1 MNKVY
6 YEKISKSLD
15 ILNKSL
21 AVQEKNTV
29 VLFSYLHNLIQEKD
43 KTIKEL
49 STKIQKLDKELH
61 SKKEIILPWYK
72 KFYNSCYQF
81 IFKKKIERE
90 RLERERLEKERLEQ
104 EKIRQQEENKRKI
117 KEILKNTKSKK

>member
-1 MNKVY
+1 MNKAY

-49 STKIQKLDKELH
+49 SIKIQKLDKELH
-61 SKKEIILPWYK
+61 SKKEITLPWYK
-72 KFYNSCYQF
+72 RFYNNCYQF
-81 IFKKKIERE
+81 IFKKKI
-90 RLERERLEKERLEQ
+90 ERERLEKERLEQ